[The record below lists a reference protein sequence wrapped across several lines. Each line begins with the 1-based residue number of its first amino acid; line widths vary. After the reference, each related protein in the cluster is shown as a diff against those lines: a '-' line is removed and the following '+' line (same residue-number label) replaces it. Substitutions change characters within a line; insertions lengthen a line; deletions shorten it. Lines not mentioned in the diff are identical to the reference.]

1 MEYSNNGDLLKYV
14 KTNGKIPE
22 EKARYFFQN
31 IAIGLSHIHCRSVLH
46 WDIKLDNVLL
56 DTEGGVKLCDFGVS
70 KIMKKDQVIKEQC
83 GTPAYIA
90 PEIIS
95 EEGYSGYGVD
105 LWSLG
110 VLLYAMLCGTV
121 PFKATNMKDL
131 HLLIN
136 KGDFS
141 FPNPISEEAQNLIRK
156 MLTKEP
162 LEWISLPEVLSHPW
176 MTKMSE
182 DDFDETDLQT
192 DVQLSWKKCAVMT
205 DD

>member
-1 MEYSNNGDLLKYV
+1 MEYSNDGDLLKYV

-22 EKARYFFQN
+22 DKARFFFKN
-31 IAIGLSHIHCRSVLH
+31 IAIGLAHIHTRSVLH

-56 DTEGGVKLCDFGVS
+56 DTDGGVKLCDFGVS
-70 KIMKKDQVIKEQC
+70 KILKKDQVIKEQC

-95 EEGYSGYGVD
+95 EEGYKGFAVD
-105 LWSLG
+105 VWSLG

-131 HLLIN
+131 HTLIN
-136 KGDFS
+136 KGEFS
-141 FPNPISEEAQNLIRK
+141 FPNAVSSEAEDLIRA
-156 MLTKEP
+156 MLTKDP
-162 LEWISLPEVLSHPW
+162 VQWISLPEVLNHAW
-176 MTKMSE
+176 VTKMSD

-192 DVQLSWKKCAVMT
+192 DVQLSR
-205 DD
+205 